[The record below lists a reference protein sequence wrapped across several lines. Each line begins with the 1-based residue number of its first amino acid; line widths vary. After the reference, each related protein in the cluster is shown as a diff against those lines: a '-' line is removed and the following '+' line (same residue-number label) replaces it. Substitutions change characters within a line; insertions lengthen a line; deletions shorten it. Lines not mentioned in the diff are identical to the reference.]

1 MVDTNSH
8 TAPGSSG
15 ADGEDARPPDTA
27 ASDIRARGPVRFGK
41 YELLKRVR
49 VGGMAEVFRARD
61 PARPD
66 QLLAIKRI
74 LPSFT
79 DEADYVAMFID
90 EAQLSARLH
99 HRCIA
104 AAVELGRAEDELYL
118 ALEYVDGLDAGA
130 LLRRARARA
139 EPLPVA
145 IACRIASELCAA
157 LDYAHDLCDEHGTPL
172 GIVHR
177 DVSPQNVLVS
187 FGGEVK
193 LIDFGIAKSTEQRM
207 RTAAGLLKGKYGY
220 LSPEQ
225 AQGHEVDRRS
235 DLFSLGV
242 CLYEMLSAQR
252 LFLGST
258 DFSTIGRVR
267 KAEVP
272 PLRDYNPGLPDELV
286 AIVERA
292 LARENSARFQTAG
305 ELGAALDAFIERSG
319 ERCEP
324 AALGDFV
331 RAAAADP
338 QAAEPVDAT
347 AQGDTGT
354 GLLDAFDDVEPVSAV
369 SVLAEPPAPFPFVT
383 ADDDEL
389 FDTMR
394 EERLA
399 DPPADDPRGEPEQSD
414 GALQARGDATGED
427 LLEELS
433 TDERTQVVAYES
445 TGNGGAPAAAQ
456 TDASAAPA
464 VEQPAAEQAGDAPA
478 ADGSA
483 PADGSDQPSPPASAP
498 ALAHATT
505 LPGIGMDWDDEELST
520 QLYDPP
526 EPGQAGPRV
535 SGALSLPRSTP
546 AAMAPF
552 PPAPSFPPGPLSA
565 ADALAQ
571 AAGAATVPVAALASV
586 RPGALPG
593 LPTLPPGARA
603 PLFPRTGAAVWVVAG
618 GLALAAVGVPLTL
631 WLTRAPARGTMHLT
645 TAPLDAMVKLDGVP
659 AVGRASPFVLSN
671 VAPDVNHEIEVSAP
685 GHRTW
690 TAQLSLAPGQ
700 IVQLPHVELAPEP
713 SAAASAPDAVPAKA
727 PVRPVEAPV
736 RPVEAPAAD
745 RPAPA
750 GPEQAL
756 PPPRVLPDPKPRPR
770 PRPIASQKSR
780 PSPAPVAQPAE
791 PVRPE
796 PATAEKEPEPR
807 EPTPQAAPQP
817 AAEGAPGILR
827 INSRPWSRVFVDGR
841 LIGTTP
847 QMKITL
853 GAGLHTVT
861 LVNPDFGLQKVLS
874 VQIAPG
880 ETVTKI
886 IELSQ

>member
-1 MVDTNSH
+1 MSDTNSH

-15 ADGEDARPPDTA
+15 ADGEDARHREAA
-27 ASDIRARGPVRFGK
+27 ASDIRARGPVLLGK

-66 QLLAIKRI
+66 QLVAIKRI

-90 EAQLSARLH
+90 EAQLSARFQ

-104 AAVELGRAEDELYL
+104 AAIELGRADDELYL
-118 ALEYVDGLDAGA
+118 AMEYVDGLDLGS
-130 LLRRARARA
+130 LLRRARARG

-145 IACRIASELCAA
+145 IACRIASELCSA
-157 LDYAHDLCDEHGTPL
+157 LEYAHDLCDEQGTPL

-187 FGGEVK
+187 FAGEVK

-252 LFLGST
+252 LFLGAT

-272 PLRDYNPGLPDELV
+272 PLRDCAPDVPEELA
-286 AIVERA
+286 AIVLRA
-292 LARENSARFQTAG
+292 LARDRSARYQTAG

-331 RAAAADP
+331 RAAAEDP
-338 QAAEPVDAT
+338 QAAEPASDSG
-347 AQGDTGT
+347 AQGDPGT

-369 SVLAEPPAPFPFVT
+369 SVLAEPPAPFPFAKT
-383 ADDDEL
+383 GDDDEL

-399 DPPADDPRGEPEQSD
+399 DPPEDAAPGESEPSD
-414 GALQARGDATGED
+414 EALRSRGDATGED

-433 TDERTQVVAYES
+433 TDERTQVLPYES
-445 TGNGGAPAAAQ
+445 ASNAGLAAGRAGASAGPADRPAAEDGGVPAVGGAPAGELAASSEPA
-456 TDASAAPA
+456 TTSSAARP
-464 VEQPAAEQAGDAPA
+464 VV
-478 ADGSA
+478 
-483 PADGSDQPSPPASAP
+483 
-498 ALAHATT
+498 HATT

-546 AAMAPF
+546 APMAPF
-552 PPAPSFPPGPLSA
+552 APAPSFPPGPLGA
-565 ADALAQ
+565 ADVLAP
-571 AAGAATVPVAALASV
+571 AASAATVPATALSSGGTSV
-586 RPGALPG
+586 RPGAAAAPAG
-593 LPTLPPGARA
+593 LSTLPPGARA
-603 PLFPRTGAAVWVVAG
+603 PLLPRTGLAVWVVAG
-618 GLALAAVGVPLTL
+618 VLALAAVGVPLAL
-631 WLTRAPARGTMHLT
+631 WVTRAPARGTMHLT
-645 TAPLDAMVKLDGVP
+645 TNPPDAMVKLDGVP
-659 AVGRASPFVLSN
+659 SVGRSSPFVLSN
-671 VAPDVNHEIEVSAP
+671 VIPDVNHAIEVSKP

-690 TAQLSLAPGQ
+690 TAQVTLAPGQ
-700 IVQLPHVELAPEP
+700 IVQLPHVELAPIP
-713 SAAASAPDAVPAKA
+713 SVAAVA
-727 PVRPVEAPV
+727 PVEIPAEAPPPPALV
-736 RPVEAPAAD
+736 PQAPAQA
-745 RPAPA
+745 
-750 GPEQAL
+750 EQVQ
-756 PPPRVLPDPKPRPR
+756 PPQPVRPDPKPRAR
-770 PRPIASQKSR
+770 PRPVANPKPR
-780 PSPAPVAQPAE
+780 PSAAPVEEPAP
-791 PVRPE
+791 PVRSE
-796 PATAEKEPEPR
+796 PAVTRSEPEPH
-807 EPTPQAAPQP
+807 EPSPQAAPQP